1 MNNID
6 WYYDNVNF
14 DTSVKFTFFKIVLCE
29 IQPHFDTVS

>member
-6 WYYDNVNF
+6 WYYNVNL

-29 IQPHFDTVS
+29 IQPNFDTVS